1 MFSILLV
8 EDKESLAQMLL
19 TALRTGGYEVTWAA
33 NGREAIS
40 RFRDTRFDLV
50 ISDLK
55 VPYHS
60 GLDILSA
67 VKENRPEVPVILM
80 TAFGT
85 VETAVKA
92 VKDGAFDFITKP
104 FDPDLLLSLV
114 KRALE
119 GDQLLAGN
127 MIMRSE
133 YSENLNFP
141 KIIGKSRKLMELLD
155 VVKKVSQNKTTVL
168 LGGESGT
175 GKELIA
181 RAIHLLSPR
190 REAPFIALNCAAI
203 PRDLLESELFGHE
216 RGSFTGA
223 TEKKL
228 GKFEL
233 ADSGTIF
240 LDEIGDMDLGL
251 QAKLLRV
258 LEEHEMMRVGGVH
271 RVKVD
276 VRVIAAT
283 NKDLKEAI
291 AGKTFREDLYFRL
304 NVFPILIPPL
314 RERKEDILPL
324 AEHFIDFYCK
334 EMKKEPKSLSP
345 EAKKQLQEHIWL
357 GNIREL
363 QNCIERSVIL
373 SEKEIEPQ
381 HLGLRMVEEV
391 EGAEEA
397 PDAPL
402 EGGLMEASAR
412 ASKLVE
418 SRLIKRVLKQTD
430 GNKTRAAE
438 ILKISFKTLHL
449 KVKEYGL
456 E

>member
-8 EDKESLAQMLL
+8 EDKESMAQMLM
-19 TALRTGGYEVTWAA
+19 TALKSEDYDVTWAA
-33 NGREAIS
+33 NGREGIS
-40 RFRDTRFDLV
+40 KLKETRFDLV

-55 VPYHS
+55 LPYHS
-60 GLDILSA
+60 GLDILA
-67 VKENRPEVPVILM
+67 LVKETQPMIPVILM

-104 FDPDLLLSLV
+104 FDPDHLLQLI
-114 KRALE
+114 KKALE
-119 GDQLLAGN
+119 SQKALNEN
-127 MIMRSE
+127 MILRDE
-133 YSENLNFP
+133 YSENSNFP
-141 KIIGKSRKLMELLD
+141 RIIGKSPKLMEMLE

-181 RAIHLLSPR
+181 RAIHILSPR
-190 REAPFIALNCAAI
+190 KENAFIAINCAAI

-233 ADSGTIF
+233 ADKGTIF

-258 LEEHEMMRVGGVH
+258 LEEQELMRVGGTQ
-271 RVKVD
+271 RVRVD

-283 NKDLKEAI
+283 NKDLKEGI
-291 AGKTFREDLYFRL
+291 ANKTFREDLYFRL
-304 NVFPILIPPL
+304 NVFPIVIPPL

-324 AEHFIDFYCK
+324 AEHFVDYYCK
-334 EMKKEPKSLSP
+334 EMKKEPKTLSAS
-345 EAKKQLQEHIWL
+345 AKKQLQEHSWL

-363 QNCIERSVIL
+363 QNSIERSVIL
-373 SEKEIEPQ
+373 SDKEIQPI
-381 HLGLRMVEEV
+381 HLGLRTLEV
-391 EGAEEA
+391 SGAEGFSEEI
-397 PDAPL
+397 PC
-402 EGGLMEASAR
+402 EGGLMEASAK

-418 SRLIKRVLKQTD
+418 SKLIKRVLEQTE
-430 GNKTRAAE
+430 GNKTKAAE